1 MRVVLVGPPGSGKGT
16 QGELLEKKLAVPHIS
31 SGDLLRESA
40 AAGASDGLAAK
51 EFMDRG
57 QLVPDELVIGMIK
70 SRVSEPDC
78 VSGFV
83 LDGFP
88 RNPAQAEKLQEVL
101 GNGGVDH
108 VVALEVPEQ
117 TIVGRLGGRRTCS
130 GCGRL
135 YHVTYNPPRVE
146 GRCDECS
153 GQLFVREDDREAT
166 IRERLAVYQRQTEPL
181 MGYYAGRGLLRRVDG
196 AAQSAQVTERIMAI
210 VGGGSWKQ

>member
-16 QGELLEKKLAVPHIS
+16 QGDLLEKRLAVPHIS
-31 SGDLLRESA
+31 SGDLLRESVSH
-40 AAGASDGLAAK
+40 GAKDGLAAK
-51 EFMDRG
+51 EYMDRG
-57 QLVPDELVIGMIK
+57 QLVPDELVIGLIK
-70 SRVSEPDC
+70 SRVSEADC
-78 VSGFV
+78 RAGFV

-135 YHVTYNPPRVE
+135 YHVKFNPPRVE

-153 GQLFVREDDREAT
+153 GQLFVRDDDRET
-166 IRERLAVYQRQTEPL
+166 TVRERLAVYSRQTEPL

-196 AAQSAQVTERIMAI
+196 AAPTEQVTERIMA
-210 VGGGSWKQ
+210 VVRGNDD